1 MKILRILIVATA
13 IAGLAS
19 SCSSGST
26 KTITTIAEAESSPQ
40 VTNSYQSSSSSSS
53 NSDAKVFEPSS
64 CPDYQDSYSTPYKYC
79 DSGSDVTTIQQALVD
94 LGYSIDVDSYYG
106 PRTRTAVKKY
116 QSSKGLTVTGQVNDS
131 TWSSLIG
138 DNTPQYEY
146 SDEEQPVNEVPY
158 QPVITQQRQ
167 LVNIICDLRE
177 SALSSSWYGQSYN
190 WTYYYRWSD
199 GTRTVAKM
207 GSGYDPPSDCL

>member
-1 MKILRILIVATA
+1 MLRQFIISKRVVLSLALLSISLSACNSNEVAE
-13 IAGLAS
+13 L
-19 SCSSGST
+19 
-26 KTITTIAEAESSPQ
+26 SPQ
-40 VTNSYQSSSSSSS
+40 STNSYQPSSSSS
-53 NSDAKVFEPSS
+53 NSDAKVSEPSS

-94 LGYSIDVDSYYG
+94 LGYSIDVDNYYG
-106 PRTRTAVKKY
+106 PGTRNAVKKY
-116 QSSKGLTVTGQVNDS
+116 QSSKGLSVTGQVNDS

-146 SDEEQPVNEVPY
+146 SDEEQPVYEAPY

-167 LVNIICDLRE
+167 IVDVICDLRE

-207 GSGYDPPSDCL
+207 GSGYDPPYDCT

>member
-1 MKILRILIVATA
+1 MKILRILIATTA

-40 VTNSYQSSSSSSS
+40 VTNSYQSSSSSS

-131 TWSSLIG
+131 TWSSLA
-138 DNTPQYEY
+138 
-146 SDEEQPVNEVPY
+146 V
-158 QPVITQQRQ
+158 
-167 LVNIICDLRE
+167 
-177 SALSSSWYGQSYN
+177 
-190 WTYYYRWSD
+190 
-199 GTRTVAKM
+199 
-207 GSGYDPPSDCL
+207 